1 MPKTEGEPFD
11 PTKKKNEKKKTT
23 FKAVVLCVICRQ
35 TSCQILL
42 SPPRTMVFL
51 DSFLFT
57 TPPCAWNS
65 DVLPFLG
72 VVDYI
77 KSSNNFKQ
85 QSLLTGLVLLERT
98 LQQPSA
104 FPIKNTNNKTNKKQ
118 PTQPNQ
124 TFQGKKTTNMLR
136 KGPKDVCCCGTLDNH
151 MTFSVSIWDLPGTI
165 SCSW

>member
-1 MPKTEGEPFD
+1 MKARHFKRLWDSLLPLATEDVIDELPFMCRSWQSEVLGK
-11 PTKKKNEKKKTT
+11 PMNLIAYNVPQNSLNTYTCQKLRGNLLILLRKKNEKKKTT

-104 FPIKNTNNKTNKKQ
+104 S
-118 PTQPNQ
+118 
-124 TFQGKKTTNMLR
+124 L
-136 KGPKDVCCCGTLDNH
+136 
-151 MTFSVSIWDLPGTI
+151 
-165 SCSW
+165 